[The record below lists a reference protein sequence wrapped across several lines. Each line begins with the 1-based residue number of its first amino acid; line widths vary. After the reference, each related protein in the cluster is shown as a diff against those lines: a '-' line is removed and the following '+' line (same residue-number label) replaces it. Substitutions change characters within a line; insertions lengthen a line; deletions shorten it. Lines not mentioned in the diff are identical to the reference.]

1 MKSFK
6 EYMTEELGMSNFRK
20 LSDKE
25 RKELYSLT
33 NLALRQVP
41 QSSKQKETI
50 KKINVLRKK
59 AGLELI
65 KEDAD
70 LVEDKVTAALKK
82 KSKKTGVDMGTLR
95 KIFNRGVA
103 AWRTGHRP
111 GTNPTQW
118 GLARVNSVL
127 SGGPAR
133 KSDAD
138 LWSKRKKVAKWFHLK
153 II

>member
-1 MKSFK
+1 MKSFR

-65 KEDAD
+65 KEGAD

-103 AWRTGHRP
+103 AWRTGHTP

-127 SGGPAR
+127 TGGPAR

-138 LWSKRKKVAKWFHLK
+138 LWSKRKKVAK
-153 II
+153 

>member
-1 MKSFK
+1 MEFRLMKSFR
-6 EYMTEELGMSNFRK
+6 EYMT
-20 LSDKE
+20 
-25 RKELYSLT
+25 
-33 NLALRQVP
+33 
-41 QSSKQKETI
+41 
-50 KKINVLRKK
+50 
-59 AGLELI
+59 
-65 KEDAD
+65 
-70 LVEDKVTAALKK
+70 EDKVTASLKK

-111 GTNPTQW
+111 GTNPTQR

-138 LWSKRKKVAKWFHLK
+138 LWSKRKKVAK
-153 II
+153 

>member
-1 MKSFK
+1 MKSFR
-6 EYMTEELGMSNFRK
+6 EYMT
-20 LSDKE
+20 
-25 RKELYSLT
+25 
-33 NLALRQVP
+33 
-41 QSSKQKETI
+41 
-50 KKINVLRKK
+50 
-59 AGLELI
+59 
-65 KEDAD
+65 
-70 LVEDKVTAALKK
+70 EDKVTASLKK

-138 LWSKRKKVAKWFHLK
+138 LWSKRKKVAK
-153 II
+153 

>member
-1 MKSFK
+1 MKSFR
-6 EYMTEELGMSNFRK
+6 EYMT
-20 LSDKE
+20 
-25 RKELYSLT
+25 
-33 NLALRQVP
+33 
-41 QSSKQKETI
+41 
-50 KKINVLRKK
+50 
-59 AGLELI
+59 
-65 KEDAD
+65 
-70 LVEDKVTAALKK
+70 EDKVTASLKK
-82 KSKKTGVDMGTLR
+82 KSKKTDVDMGTLR

-138 LWSKRKKVAKWFHLK
+138 LWSKRKKVAK
-153 II
+153 

>member
-1 MKSFK
+1 MKSFR
-6 EYMTEELGMSNFRK
+6 EY
-20 LSDKE
+20 
-25 RKELYSLT
+25 
-33 NLALRQVP
+33 
-41 QSSKQKETI
+41 
-50 KKINVLRKK
+50 
-59 AGLELI
+59 
-65 KEDAD
+65 

-103 AWRTGHRP
+103 AWRTGHTP

-127 SGGPAR
+127 TGGPAR

-138 LWSKRKKVAKWFHLK
+138 LWSKRKKVAK
-153 II
+153 

>member
-1 MKSFK
+1 MEFRLMKSFK

-138 LWSKRKKVAKWFHLK
+138 LWSKRKKVAK
-153 II
+153 